1 MVAPLL
7 SGIITTLKNA
17 KRKVLVTVMAITDD
31 NTFLI
36 C

>member
-1 MVAPLL
+1 MVALLL
-7 SGIITTLKNA
+7 SGTIPILKNA